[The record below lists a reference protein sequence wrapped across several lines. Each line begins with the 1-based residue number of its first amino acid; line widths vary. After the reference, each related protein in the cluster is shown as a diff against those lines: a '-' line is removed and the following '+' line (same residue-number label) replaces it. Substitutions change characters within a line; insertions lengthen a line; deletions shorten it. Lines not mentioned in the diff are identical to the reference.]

1 MSGKRSGKEVAKKR
15 QRSGK
20 EDKRNETGKPAHRSC
35 CGFAE

>member
-20 EDKRNETGKPAHRSC
+20 EAAKKRQRRQAQ
-35 CGFAE
+35 